1 MLYDIEML
9 LKDLN
14 LSKKEKEEFLKELRT
29 EFPEDDML
37 FELHLFRAV
46 QYFKK
51 LKTKNES

>member
-9 LKDLN
+9 LKDLDM
-14 LSKKEKEEFLKELRT
+14 SKKEKEELLKELRE

-51 LKTKNES
+51 LKTKKDS